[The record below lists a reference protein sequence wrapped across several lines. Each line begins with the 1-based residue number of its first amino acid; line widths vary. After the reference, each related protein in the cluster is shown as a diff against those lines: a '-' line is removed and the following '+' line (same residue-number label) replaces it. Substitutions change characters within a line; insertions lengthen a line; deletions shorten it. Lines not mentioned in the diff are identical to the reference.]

1 MTCHPHDTHLGDDC
15 MTTIDFNKVM
25 DAAYGSFVE

>member
-15 MTTIDFNKVM
+15 MATIDFNKVM